1 MKKTMMGAVSIG
13 TLAIASTLAF
23 AAGTANAAPDLAATT
38 VQSTVVTP
46 DATAAPIADAQQIPA
61 SAELVDDA
69 APHDPQ
75 ADFNTALGQGA
86 TQFGLATGVGGL
98 VGGVTGAAVGC
109 ALGIATGG
117 TLSALVSVGTLT
129 PLGAL
134 GGCLLG
140 GSTVGGV
147 GTILGGAAAGIP
159 VGILSIVQGA
169 NNLHAQG
176 DL

>member
-1 MKKTMMGAVSIG
+1 VIEMKKTMMGAVSIG
-13 TLAIASTLAF
+13 ALAIASTVVF
-23 AAGTANAAPDLAATT
+23 TAGAANAD
-38 VQSTVVTP
+38 TP
-46 DATAAPIADAQQIPA
+46 DAPVAAPVANAQQIPA
-61 SAELVDDA
+61 TADPIDDA

-75 ADFNTALGQGA
+75 ADFNAALGQGA

-134 GGCLLG
+134 GGCLIG

-159 VGILSIVQGA
+159 AGILSIVQGA
-169 NNLHAQG
+169 NTLHSQG